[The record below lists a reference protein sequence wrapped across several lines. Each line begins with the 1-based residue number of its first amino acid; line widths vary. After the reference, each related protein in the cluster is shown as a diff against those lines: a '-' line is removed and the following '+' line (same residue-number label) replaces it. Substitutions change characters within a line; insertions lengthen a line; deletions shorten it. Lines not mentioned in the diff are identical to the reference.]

1 MSTDSFSPELLALY
15 YDRLFPYEEMVQWLG
30 YDASVAKDNS
40 TPNTLLS
47 RREFSFTLEND
58 QYIRY
63 KAFHNADEM
72 KTEMKRL
79 MPHKIDIGAV
89 FSVSPMDKGKVDSS
103 KFTPVERELVF
114 DVDLTDYDDTRTC
127 CQSAAICHKCWQ
139 LMVAA
144 VKVMDRGLREDFG
157 FQHILWVYSGRRG
170 IHCWVSDTT
179 SRLLTNEARTAVVQ
193 YFTLVEGSEHVKRKV
208 KLTEPLHPSLERAYS
223 ILEPMF
229 GDVILGPS
237 GQSVLC
243 SQDNWTNLLDMVP
256 DDDIRSKL
264 DCAWSQQLDAT
275 TPVEKWDQLKAAV
288 ERAVQDKKRKN
299 LSDERRRLLRTCI
312 AEIVFSYLYPRLDAN
327 VSKQRNHLLK
337 SPFAI
342 HPKTGRVCVPIDPRR
357 IDDFNYETVPTLA
370 SLERELNAKGR
381 DDGKYRCFKEYV
393 EYFAKDFIH
402 PIHVALVKQKK
413 AAAETTAALTGDW

>member
-89 FSVSPMDKGKVDSS
+89 FSVSVRPGQR
-103 KFTPVERELVF
+103 PECL
-114 DVDLTDYDDTRTC
+114 
-127 CQSAAICHKCWQ
+127 
-139 LMVAA
+139 
-144 VKVMDRGLREDFG
+144 
-157 FQHILWVYSGRRG
+157 
-170 IHCWVSDTT
+170 
-179 SRLLTNEARTAVVQ
+179 
-193 YFTLVEGSEHVKRKV
+193 SE
-208 KLTEPLHPSLERAYS
+208 
-223 ILEPMF
+223 
-229 GDVILGPS
+229 
-237 GQSVLC
+237 
-243 SQDNWTNLLDMVP
+243 
-256 DDDIRSKL
+256 
-264 DCAWSQQLDAT
+264 
-275 TPVEKWDQLKAAV
+275 
-288 ERAVQDKKRKN
+288 
-299 LSDERRRLLRTCI
+299 ERRRLLRTCI

-370 SLERELNAKGR
+370 SLERELNAKDR
-381 DDGKYRCFKEYV
+381 EYV

-413 AAAETTAALTGDW
+413 AAAETTAALTGDCYVFRTPRYQLEQQLCGVCLALTRQFLNVGCSAMRTRKPAVGEGLASDDP